1 MGKKKKLRK
10 IVDAVSGI
18 IGNDATKRKLKK
30 VEAIS
35 RFLEEMKTR
44 LTEIQS
50 ELDEGG
56 LAEERASLLTRHVA
70 VLHKQIAK
78 TEKIIATLTE

>member
-18 IGNDATKRKLKK
+18 IGDDTTKRKLKK

-35 RFLEEMKTR
+35 RFKDEMDER
-44 LTEIQS
+44 LSEIQT
-50 ELDEGG
+50 ELHEV
-56 LAEERASLLTRHVA
+56 EHSQEHKNLLKRHFD
-70 VLHKQIAK
+70 VLFKQIGK
-78 TEKIIATLTE
+78 TEKLLKKLDE